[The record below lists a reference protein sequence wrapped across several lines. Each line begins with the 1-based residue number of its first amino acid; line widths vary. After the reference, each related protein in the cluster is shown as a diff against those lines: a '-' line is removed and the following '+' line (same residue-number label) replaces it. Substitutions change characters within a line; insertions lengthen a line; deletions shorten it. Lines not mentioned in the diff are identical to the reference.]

1 MQIRDANYRQNALI
15 VSVICG
21 LMETFT
27 ISNYDNITIFVTCIL
42 SYYYLTH
49 VLV

>member
-27 ISNYDNITIFVTCIL
+27 ISNYDNTVQPEIVSHWIIVSVPL
-42 SYYYLTH
+42 P
-49 VLV
+49 